1 MPSEQYFVRNE
12 NEMYFITSTIVEW
25 VDVFTRPVYKNII
38 VDSLKYCQ
46 EHKGLDIYAWV
57 LMSNHLHAIVS
68 AREGYKLSDILRDFK
83 KFTSKRIIDAI
94 KEEPESRRDWLLYRF
109 EYAGKFR
116 TNIENYK
123 VWQDGNHAKECFS
136 PDFTIEKLVYIHNN
150 PVRALIVETP
160 EHYLYSSARNYAGL
174 KGLLEIKSIY

>member
-25 VDVFTRPVYKNII
+25 VDIFTRPVYKNII

-68 AREGYKLSDILRDFK
+68 AREGYKLSDILRDFNR
-83 KFTSKRIIDAI
+83 TGV
-94 KEEPESRRDWLLYRF
+94 PE
-109 EYAGKFR
+109 
-116 TNIENYK
+116 
-123 VWQDGNHAKECFS
+123 
-136 PDFTIEKLVYIHNN
+136 
-150 PVRALIVETP
+150 
-160 EHYLYSSARNYAGL
+160 
-174 KGLLEIKSIY
+174 IYF

>member
-25 VDVFTRPVYKNII
+25 VDIFTRPVYKNII

-116 TNIENYK
+116 TNVENYK

-136 PDFTIEKLVYIHNN
+136 ANFTIEKLVYIHNN
-150 PVRALIVETP
+150 PVRAMIVETP
-160 EHYLYSSARNYAGL
+160 EHYLYSSARNYAGM

>member
-25 VDVFTRPVYKNII
+25 VDVFTRPVYKQII

-46 EHKGLDIYAWV
+46 ESKGLDIYAWV

-68 AREGYKLSDILRDFK
+68 AREGYQLSDILRDFK
-83 KFTSKRIIDAI
+83 KYTSKRIIEAI
-94 KEEPESRRDWLLYRF
+94 KQEPESRRDWLLYRF
-109 EYAGKFR
+109 EFAGKFK
-116 TNIENYK
+116 TNVKNYK

-136 PDFTIEKLVYIHNN
+136 AKFTQEKLEYIHNN

-160 EHYLYSSARNYAGL
+160 EHYLFSSARNYARLQGL
-174 KGLLEIKSIY
+174 IEVKSIF